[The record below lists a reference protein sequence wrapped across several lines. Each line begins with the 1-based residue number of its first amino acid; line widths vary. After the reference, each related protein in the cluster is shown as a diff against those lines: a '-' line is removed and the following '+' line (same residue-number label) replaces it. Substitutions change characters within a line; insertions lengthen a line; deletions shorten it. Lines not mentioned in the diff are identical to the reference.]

1 MNIREPSFSFAAAS
15 SSLFVRAF
23 TDLFSVSAS
32 LPPLLVLL
40 TVAASQAGTVYGVLL
55 AFAYGL
61 GCEGPFH
68 SPTTFHAPIALNTDK
83 T

>member
-1 MNIREPSFSFAAAS
+1 MGIKEM
-15 SSLFVRAF
+15 VRVVQPGGHVRSF
-23 TDLFSVSAS
+23 TDFFSLSTA
-32 LPPLLVLL
+32 LPRLLVLL
-40 TVAASQAGTVYGVLL
+40 TVAASQAGTAYGVLL
-55 AFAYGL
+55 SFAFGL